1 MISEM
6 GSIDRAGA
14 AGCEETRKKTPETRK
29 SSVSL
34 QRRGPIGVLGG
45 VMALPR
51 LIRAPSSS
59 DDALTERTDD
69 ELMRLA
75 RAGLKSAFA
84 VLVERHALRVVACC
98 SRLVNDAEL
107 GRELAQDAWVLVW
120 QSRDKYRAEGGFVP
134 WLVTVARNHCRNELR
149 RRARAVPE
157 DRSAAPAEPS
167 PGTGPL
173 DLLLVEEQ
181 RKEVRS
187 ALFELAVPLREA
199 LLLRFGEEL
208 RYDEMSSVAG
218 TGEST
223 LRSRVHHGL
232 KALRQKLLEDS

>member
-1 MISEM
+1 
-6 GSIDRAGA
+6 
-14 AGCEETRKKTPETRK
+14 
-29 SSVSL
+29 
-34 QRRGPIGVLGG
+34 
-45 VMALPR
+45 MAFPR
-51 LIRAPSSS
+51 LVRAPSSS
-59 DDALTERTDD
+59 DDALTERSDD
-69 ELMRLA
+69 ELMRLS
-75 RAGLKSAFA
+75 RAGLKPAFA

-107 GRELAQDAWVLVW
+107 GRELAQDTWVLVW
-120 QSRDKYRAEGGFVP
+120 QAREKYRADGGFLP

-149 RRARAVPE
+149 RRARAPRDDASE
-157 DRSAAPAEPS
+157 APADLS

-173 DLLLVEEQ
+173 DALLVEER
-181 RKEVRS
+181 RKEVRN

-199 LLLRFGEEL
+199 LLLRFGDGL

-232 KALRQKLLEDS
+232 KALRLKMEEGS